1 MTDVMEPGEIREAP
15 LAEALSERYLNY
27 ALSTI
32 MARSLPDVRDGL
44 KPVHRRL
51 LYAMRELKLDPKS
64 GFKKCARIVGD
75 VMGRFHPHGDQA
87 IYDALVRLAQDFAQ
101 RYPLIDGQGN
111 FGNIDGD
118 NAAAMRYTEARLT
131 AFAEALLS
139 EIDQD
144 TVDFRETYDGEDNE
158 PLVLPAA
165 VPNLLAN
172 GASGIAVGMATSI
185 PPHNVGEICDAL
197 LHLIK
202 HPSAGVDKLM
212 QFMPG
217 PDFPTGGVL
226 IEPPESIRSAYAS
239 GRGSFR
245 LRAKWEVEQGKR
257 GTYIVVVTEVPY
269 QVPKARIVEK
279 IAELI
284 QQKKVPLLADVR
296 DESAEDIRL
305 VLEPRSGKVP
315 ADVLMEHLFRL
326 TELEVRVS
334 LNMNVLDAE
343 QTPGLMSLREVLN
356 AFLAHRHEVLHRRTK
371 HRLQQ
376 IEHRLEILDGYLIA
390 YLNLDEVIRIIR
402 EEDHPKQVM
411 MKRFGLSDLQVEAI
425 LNMRLRALR
434 RLEEI
439 EIGSE
444 HKGLKEE
451 RQGLKA
457 LLTDEGKRWRVIADE
472 IKNVKKQ
479 FGDKDANGRRR
490 TEVAAAPAVEEISAE
505 AFIEREPITVICSEK
520 GWIRTIRGHVA
531 EGSDVRY
538 KEGDRSRFSI
548 HALTTDKLV
557 LFATNGRFH
566 TLGCDKL
573 PRGRGHGE
581 PVRLMTD
588 LGNDEDIVAMRVHV
602 AERKL
607 LLASTSGRG
616 FVVAEDQ
623 VIAQTKSGKQVL
635 NLGAGEEAAVAA
647 PVAGEQV
654 AVVGENRKLVI
665 FALSEVPVMTRG
677 RGVLLQRYKEGGLAD
692 AKVFDLTDGL
702 TWQQAGGR
710 TRTETDLLAWQ
721 GKRGNAGRLAPKG
734 FPRSNKFG

>member
-439 EIGSE
+439 EIGNE

-520 GWIRTIRGHVA
+520 GWIRSIRGHVV

-557 LFATNGRFH
+557 LFATNGRFY

-573 PRGRGHGE
+573 PGGRGHGE

-635 NLGAGEEAAVAA
+635 NLSAGEEAAVAA

-654 AVVGENRKLVI
+654 AIVGENRKLVI

-677 RGVLLQRYKEGGLAD
+677 RGVLLQRYKEGGLSD
-692 AKVFDLTDGL
+692 VKVFHLADGL

-710 TRTETDLLAWQ
+710 TRTEADLLAWQ